1 MKCDISLQE
10 ALHREEALKKKLS
23 SLQKSASTLLCSTEL
38 LWKVH

>member
-1 MKCDISLQE
+1 MQE

-23 SLQKSASTLLCSTEL
+23 NLQKSAATLLHSTEL